1 MTYSQGALVP
11 HSVSLPIAA
20 IRYERGFDVDDLL
33 LAAARSLR
41 SRRFRIGGL
50 VQLSAGER
58 GHCAASVH
66 VVDLRSGEAFDIWE
80 ARGTYARGC
89 GLDERGLL
97 DAEPAIMAAIADRVD
112 LLVINRFGRAES
124 LGRGLI
130 GCFTA
135 ALEAAVPILTAV
147 RAPYHADWRA
157 FHGGLGQDLPAD
169 EARVVGWAIRTIPR
183 AAVPGRD
190 CDSTGITGRRFS
202 TIRLHFPIIL
212 GLFQG

>member
-1 MTYSQGALVP
+1 MTHSQGALVL
-11 HSVSLPIAA
+11 HSERVPLAA

-33 LAAARSLR
+33 LAAARTLR
-41 SRRFRIGGL
+41 AKRLRIGGL

-80 ARGTYARGC
+80 TRGTHARGC
-89 GLDERGLL
+89 RLDERGLL

-135 ALEAAVPILTAV
+135 ALEAAVPVLTVV
-147 RAPYHADWRA
+147 RAPYDADWRA

-169 EARVVGWAIRTIPR
+169 EARVVGWAVRAIRRTATIVT
-183 AAVPGRD
+183 APG
-190 CDSTGITGRRFS
+190 
-202 TIRLHFPIIL
+202 
-212 GLFQG
+212 